1 MTDLLAW
8 IFLAACPQS
17 PLETAKGQRGMTVED
32 LLSVENLGSI
42 ALSPDGRW
50 AAVAIQRSKREAGL
64 FTRTRLGGDDRSDL
78 WLVATSTGER
88 RRLTDGAADGSGT
101 WAPAWSPDGERLA
114 MLTSQGGDQARLLVW
129 SRSTETLERV
139 VEEGIHL
146 GAPLATGDARGYG
159 FAWLDETRILAVLVP
174 PDFRPF
180 DFGGDHETQLLA
192 PRAWTR
198 MQRGLE
204 PSVSVLVSG
213 APPPPAG
220 VATVAILDVAG
231 RRSTPLAEV
240 EAALLSA
247 PQASL
252 APDGRHL
259 AVLETGPRPPPAPGR
274 PMTFDERGRTRV
286 GLVRVGPGR
295 DSPRWLEG
303 IERAS
308 LDTIA
313 WSPDGKSLAALAP
326 RRGEGSDDA
335 VHRIDAQSGER
346 RSASPPGWKVT
357 RLLWLDSERLV
368 VQASADAQRP
378 GPRSDW
384 WLLPPG
390 GEPRNLTAAIPEPP
404 SAVTRGPDGILL
416 AVAGGD
422 LWRIDPASAPSNLTA
437 SFAPTVR
444 SLARRQGP
452 PGKRDLPEVVIDAG
466 EEGATSPYRVSLEEG
481 PHPIES
487 VSAPSSH
494 ATVDAHWPSQRAVV
508 FRAVE
513 DDGVFAWAT
522 DLSSGRTT
530 RLAAINEHLADVAPA
545 RQRLVEYRGADGD
558 PLNALV
564 LLPHDYQEGKRYPV
578 LTWVY
583 AGDVVRKIRRRPPL
597 ADKFSENTL
606 NLLPLLARGYVV
618 LLPSIPLPPEGKPAD
633 PMIELPKGVIPAV
646 DRLIELGIAD
656 PDRLAV
662 GGHSYGGYSAY
673 AMIATTNR
681 FKAAIA
687 SAGTSDL
694 VSQYGTLDAR
704 FRYGET
710 ATEGD
715 SERRW
720 AEGGQGRM
728 GVPPY
733 ENLWR
738 YLRNSPIHFV
748 DRVQTPVLIIQGD
761 MDFVPL
767 AQGEEFFL
775 GLHRQGKSA
784 RFLRYF
790 GEGHTVESPAN
801 VRHMWGEIFAWL
813 DTHLGPPD
821 RPPSPK

>member
-1 MTDLLAW
+1 
-8 IFLAACPQS
+8 
-17 PLETAKGQRGMTVED
+17 
-32 LLSVENLGSI
+32 
-42 ALSPDGRW
+42 
-50 AAVAIQRSKREAGL
+50 
-64 FTRTRLGGDDRSDL
+64 
-78 WLVATSTGER
+78 
-88 RRLTDGAADGSGT
+88 
-101 WAPAWSPDGERLA
+101 
-114 MLTSQGGDQARLLVW
+114 
-129 SRSTETLERV
+129 
-139 VEEGIHL
+139 
-146 GAPLATGDARGYG
+146 
-159 FAWLDETRILAVLVP
+159 
-174 PDFRPF
+174 
-180 DFGGDHETQLLA
+180 
-192 PRAWTR
+192 
-198 MQRGLE
+198 
-204 PSVSVLVSG
+204 
-213 APPPPAG
+213 
-220 VATVAILDVAG
+220 
-231 RRSTPLAEV
+231 
-240 EAALLSA
+240 
-247 PQASL
+247 
-252 APDGRHL
+252 
-259 AVLETGPRPPPAPGR
+259 
-274 PMTFDERGRTRV
+274 
-286 GLVRVGPGR
+286 
-295 DSPRWLEG
+295 
-303 IERAS
+303 
-308 LDTIA
+308 
-313 WSPDGKSLAALAP
+313 
-326 RRGEGSDDA
+326 
-335 VHRIDAQSGER
+335 
-346 RSASPPGWKVT
+346 
-357 RLLWLDSERLV
+357 LV
-368 VQASADAQRP
+368 VQASVGGERSGSA
-378 GPRSDW
+378 PRNDW
-384 WLLPPG
+384 WLLGPG
-390 GEPRNLTAAIPEPP
+390 GEPRNLTAALAEPP
-404 SAVTRGPDGILL
+404 AAVTRGPDGDLL

-422 LWRIDPASAPSNLTA
+422 LWRIDPGAEPANLTA

-444 SLARRQGP
+444 SIARREGP
-452 PGKRDLPEVVIDAG
+452 PWKRDLPELVIDAG
-466 EEGATSPYRVSLEEG
+466 EEGATSPYRVSLAEG
-481 PHPIES
+481 PIRIDA
-487 VSAPSSH
+487 VSSPSPH
-494 ATVDAHWPSQRAVV
+494 ATIDAHWPSQRAVL

-513 DDGVFAWAT
+513 EEGVFAWAT

-530 RLAAINEHLADVAPA
+530 RLVAINEHLADVAPA

-583 AGDVVRKIRRRPPL
+583 AGDVFRKIRNRPSF
-597 ADKFSENTL
+597 ADKFSESSL
-606 NLLPLLARGYVV
+606 NLLPLLARGTVV
-618 LLPSIPLPPEGKPAD
+618 LLPSIPLPPEGKSAD

-673 AMIATTNR
+673 VMIATTNR
-681 FKAAIA
+681 FKAAIV

-720 AEGGQGRM
+720 SEGGQGRM

-821 RPPSPK
+821 RPALPK